1 MFMMALVPSTSAE
14 AIIIDHNCTDLSKI
28 PADWINQ
35 SKVMFNISYGHTSH
49 GSQIVT
55 GMNVIKNPAGSL
67 YWWDHDG
74 TQSGLSLY
82 DSTPSG
88 DLGNPDRTTWAAR
101 TRTML
106 NNPDNDRNMVMWS
119 WCGQADTT
127 PENMQI
133 YLDLMS
139 GLEVDYPYVTFIY
152 MTGHLAGS
160 GEAGNL
166 NQRNNQ
172 IRAHCIANN
181 SVLFDFA
188 DIESYDPDGNYF
200 LDKGANDNCDYWI
213 DSVKHNWATEWCDA
227 NPSSDLCEYCDCAH
241 SQPLNCNLK
250 GRAFWWMMA
259 RLAGWNGEQDC
270 LGTCCNDTSCTDSF
284 ATNVNCSSCTAAGK
298 YWQPNKDT
306 ACFNAT
312 TPSDLCLSYCPEC
325 CDGKDNDTDTYID
338 YPADAQCT
346 CGLDPSETTASP
358 PIPEASTIV
367 LMGVGL
373 IAMSVILLVRRR
385 KRR

>member
-1 MFMMALVPSTSAE
+1 LITTARICRRYPQ
-14 AIIIDHNCTDLSKI
+14 
-28 PADWINQ
+28 DWINQ
-35 SKVMFNISYGHTSH
+35 SKVLFNLSYGHTSH

-55 GMNVIKNPAGSL
+55 GMNVIKNPTGSL

-82 DSTPSG
+82 DYTPSG
-88 DLGNPDRTTWAAR
+88 DLGNPDRTIWAAR

-106 NNPDNDRNMVMWS
+106 DGQGNDRNMVMWS

-139 GLEVDYPYVTFIY
+139 GLEIDYPYVTFIY
-152 MTGHLAGS
+152 MIGHLAGS

-250 GRAFWWMMA
+250 G
-259 RLAGWNGEQDC
+259 
-270 LGTCCNDTSCTDSF
+270 
-284 ATNVNCSSCTAAGK
+284 
-298 YWQPNKDT
+298 
-306 ACFNAT
+306 
-312 TPSDLCLSYCPEC
+312 
-325 CDGKDNDTDTYID
+325 
-338 YPADAQCT
+338 
-346 CGLDPSETTASP
+346 
-358 PIPEASTIV
+358 
-367 LMGVGL
+367 
-373 IAMSVILLVRRR
+373 
-385 KRR
+385 